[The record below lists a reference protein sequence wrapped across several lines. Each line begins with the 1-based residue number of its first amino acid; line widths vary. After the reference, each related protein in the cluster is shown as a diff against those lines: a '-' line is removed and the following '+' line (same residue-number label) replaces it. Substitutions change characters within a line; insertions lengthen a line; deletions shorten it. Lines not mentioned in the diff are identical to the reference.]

1 MCMNILLPNGQL
13 SYFPA
18 HHALVSR
25 ERVPLSLRSHA
36 QSARRSGSDMLSS
49 YTVPDHDSSYPT
61 VNYWYREQL
70 KTVREPHHQPSPPQ
84 TSHLIQQHRR
94 RLAVQRWLGSGRSR
108 QTLFRG
114 KPLSP
119 SVSKTRHGCARIP
132 RATRAHPPPKPF
144 PLGICFARRW
154 YRTRGTR
161 VPSEFQETPYS
172 RNVTYVARSWR
183 ESRRGL
189 PAPPAPR
196 RTAPTRVPPRDRS
209 SDGRILWGERSVR
222 SVARPHPR

>member
-1 MCMNILLPNGQL
+1 MCMNILLPNGQI

-94 RLAVQRWLGSGRSR
+94 RLAVQRWVGSGRSR

-119 SVSKTRHGCARIP
+119 SVSKT
-132 RATRAHPPPKPF
+132 
-144 PLGICFARRW
+144 
-154 YRTRGTR
+154 
-161 VPSEFQETPYS
+161 
-172 RNVTYVARSWR
+172 
-183 ESRRGL
+183 
-189 PAPPAPR
+189 
-196 RTAPTRVPPRDRS
+196 PTRVRKNSESNSCAPPLRS
-209 SDGRILWGERSVR
+209 HSRSESALPVVGTGREVLGYPQSFRE
-222 SVARPHPR
+222 PRTPET

>member
-1 MCMNILLPNGQL
+1 MCMNILLPNGQI

-25 ERVPLSLRSHA
+25 ERVPLSLRSRA

-132 RATRAHPPPKPF
+132 RATRAHPHSEAIPARNLLCPSLVQDARCSGTLRVSGNPVLPK
-144 PLGICFARRW
+144 
-154 YRTRGTR
+154 
-161 VPSEFQETPYS
+161 
-172 RNVTYVARSWR
+172 
-183 ESRRGL
+183 
-189 PAPPAPR
+189 
-196 RTAPTRVPPRDRS
+196 RD
-209 SDGRILWGERSVR
+209 VR
-222 SVARPHPR
+222 SKIMAREPAWSPCAPSTSPNCAYESAA